1 MQATTVGALDT
12 TMLESLIRG
21 EVISPGEEGYEEARA
36 VHNAMIDRRPALIVR
51 ARDVADVIAVVD
63 FARDNELELAVRCGG
78 HNVAGFGTVDDGI
91 VLDLS
96 PMKGIRV
103 DPGARTVTVQGGC
116 TWGDVDHATHAFGL
130 ATPGG
135 VVSTTGVGGLTLG
148 GGLGYLTRR
157 CGLSIDN
164 LLAADVVLADGSFVM
179 ASEKQNEDLFWA
191 LRGGGGNFGV
201 VTSLTFRLHP
211 IDTVVAGPMLWPM
224 DQAADALRMY
234 QDVLAN
240 ASDDLSGLFAFLVV
254 PPGPPFPEELHL
266 KNMCGVVW
274 CHTGTPEEADDA
286 LAPARALGS
295 PAFEHV
301 GPMPHPVLQSL
312 FDELTVAGMQ
322 EYWRADYFNEFDDE
336 SIAAQVE
343 HGAKVPTVFSGTFIF
358 SIDGAA
364 ARVAPDATAFSYRDA
379 RFAEVI
385 NGIDPDPA
393 AAEAARAWVV
403 ESWEALHPFSAG
415 GAYVNFIGEE
425 GQERVQASY
434 RDNYA
439 RLAQIK
445 KKYDP
450 TNLFRLNQ
458 NIRPAD
464 Q

>member
-1 MQATTVGALDT
+1 MQASTVVELDSTTLSEQVRGPV
-12 TMLESLIRG
+12 IR
-21 EVISPGEEGYEEARA
+21 PGDEDYDQARA

-51 ARDVADVIAVVD
+51 CADVADVIAVVN
-63 FARDNELELAVRCGG
+63 FARDNDVTLAVRCGG

-96 PMKGIRV
+96 PMKGINV
-103 DPGARTVTVQGGC
+103 DPVARVATVQGGC

-130 ATPGG
+130 AAAGG

-164 LLAADVVLADGSFVM
+164 LLAADVVLADGSFVA
-179 ASEKQNEDLFWA
+179 ASVDQNDDLFWA

-201 VTSLTFRLHP
+201 VTSFTFRLHP
-211 IDTVVAGPMLWPM
+211 IDVVVAGPMLWPIEL
-224 DQAADALRMY
+224 APEALRMWE
-234 QDVLAN
+234 QLLAD
-240 ASDDLSGLFAFLVV
+240 AADDLSGLFAFLVV

-274 CHTGTPEEADDA
+274 CHTGTPEEADQA
-286 LAPARALGS
+286 LAPARALAP

-312 FDELTVAGMQ
+312 FDELTVAGMH
-322 EYWRADYFNEFDDE
+322 EYWRADFFNDFSDE
-336 SIAAQVE
+336 SIAAHVE
-343 HGAKVPTVFSGTFIF
+343 HFAKVPTVFSGTFIF
-358 SIDGAA
+358 PIDGAA
-364 ARVAPDATAFSYRDA
+364 GRVAPDATAFSYRDA

-385 NGIDPDPA
+385 NGIDPDPGLA
-393 AAEAARAWVV
+393 DPLKAWVI
-403 ESWEALHPFSAG
+403 ESWEAVHPHSAG
-415 GAYVNFIGEE
+415 GAYVNFIPDE

-439 RLAQIK
+439 RLAQVK
-445 KKYDP
+445 KRYDP

-464 Q
+464 